1 MAINN
6 ETTSENPPTEP
17 EQTQGTNE
25 DDEKQFLQNYID
37 EAQQRLTAKNEI
49 RNKNQNVQN
58 LRPSES
64 YFSKLD
70 SNLKKNTTF
79 VKKLKNFST
88 SQLDSLLK
96 DISGL
101 NLTKYVSEV
110 AAALVDAKLKMTDI
124 GPAVKLCSTLHQI
137 YADFSQHL
145 FENWQ
150 KVLVIKIGD
159 KIANPSKLRVDLR
172 FYADLVNA
180 GLFNNKTAFTLL
192 GNVLTTLVNMDKED
206 HFNTSIILTFCKHCG
221 EDYAGLV
228 PRKVRELS
236 EKYSME
242 IPRGSLLSPEKQ
254 QNVRTLLKEYYI
266 SLSKHLTKDNN
277 EMIEFEKQN
286 RRILQTKGELNQERK
301 DKLEQMRIS
310 YDKLLVITQNF
321 AEVLDEDM
329 PQLTTEIISK
339 QEEV

>member
-1 MAINN
+1 MAITN
-6 ETTSENPPTEP
+6 ETEENPVTETDP
-17 EQTQGTNE
+17 AETNIE
-25 DDEKQFLQNYID
+25 DDEKQFISNYID
-37 EAQQRLTAKNEI
+37 EAQQRLCAKAEI
-49 RNKNQNVQN
+49 RNKNQNIQN
-58 LRPSES
+58 SRPSES

-79 VKKLKNFST
+79 VKKLKNFSA

-150 KVLVIKIGD
+150 KILVIKIGD

-192 GNVLTTLVNMDKED
+192 GNVLTTLINMDKED
-206 HFNTSIILTFCKHCG
+206 HYNTSIILSFCKHCG
-221 EDYAGLV
+221 EDYAG
-228 PRKVRELS
+228 
-236 EKYSME
+236 
-242 IPRGSLLSPEKQ
+242 
-254 QNVRTLLKEYYI
+254 
-266 SLSKHLTKDNN
+266 
-277 EMIEFEKQN
+277 
-286 RRILQTKGELNQERK
+286 
-301 DKLEQMRIS
+301 
-310 YDKLLVITQNF
+310 ITF
-321 AEVLDEDM
+321 
-329 PQLTTEIISK
+329 K
-339 QEEV
+339 